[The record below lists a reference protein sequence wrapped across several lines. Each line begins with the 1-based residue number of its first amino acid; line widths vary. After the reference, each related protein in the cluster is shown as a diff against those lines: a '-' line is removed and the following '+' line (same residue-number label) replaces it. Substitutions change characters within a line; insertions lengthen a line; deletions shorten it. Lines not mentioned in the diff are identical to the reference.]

1 MTFSLTN
8 TMKISRIQRRIIH
21 ATATDNQNPGESVDV
36 FQDAV
41 EEKITYFL
49 DRYTDLQKPFY
60 S

>member
-1 MTFSLTN
+1 
-8 TMKISRIQRRIIH
+8 MKISRIQRRIIH

-60 S
+60 SWKGE